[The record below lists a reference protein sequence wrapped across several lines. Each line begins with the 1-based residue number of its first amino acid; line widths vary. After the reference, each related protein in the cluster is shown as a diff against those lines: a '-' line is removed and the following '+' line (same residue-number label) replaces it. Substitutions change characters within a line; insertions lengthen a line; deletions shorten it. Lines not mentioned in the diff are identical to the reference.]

1 MFTFQ
6 KNKIMQPNNPKDLF
20 KKWIPEWLVK
30 IILFTVLMPSMV
42 LFFLPQANLNASA
55 GHYGCEPKDMQ
66 FAVTLFYA
74 GFVGFYSLERRFFSF
89 LATKEYFII
98 FNVLQTLSCVIMY
111 CSTELYVIFPLRFLQ
126 GMLFASS
133 VNLSLSTIF
142 TRIDTEKAREISFS
156 VFFGMLICTTPFNNI
171 VTADLIDQFDYNFLY
186 KMAVFA
192 FMPGLAMI
200 LVSMNYVRLQVKFPL
215 YDLDWQSFI
224 LYSSILI
231 FFGYLMVYGQQFYWF
246 QDPNLQLVGYGLIL
260 FIVLF
265 AVRQFNIKRPYI
277 NLEIFKFRNFKIG
290 CLVMFIMYICR
301 FASGITNNYFG
312 IILKFDPRHISYIN
326 TFNLAG
332 LILGVTISCALLLQ
346 KKNIRFIWGLG
357 FLFLLVFHISMY
369 FLFNVAANESHYF
382 IPLLLQG
389 LGVGMIM
396 VPTIIYVI
404 ASVDIKLGPSA
415 AALCLAVRYLGFTVS
430 MGLVNYFSLYRK
442 GQHYN
447 RFQDNITT
455 ANTVYHDEIAKY
467 MDKLSSRGMLPS
479 LTEKAS
485 QKLVVS
491 DVNQQASLRY
501 AMDYYEMMS
510 WIILI
515 MIILVICT
523 PYINKTLVYLK
534 SKTLVPA

>member
-1 MFTFQ
+1 MFTFL
-6 KNKIMQPNNPKDLF
+6 KNKTMQPNNPKDLF

-30 IILFTVLMPSMV
+30 IILFTILMPTMI
-42 LFFLPQANLNASA
+42 LFFLPIANLNASA

-98 FNVLQTLSCVIMY
+98 FNVMQIITCLIMY
-111 CSTELYVIFPLRFLQ
+111 YSTELYVIFPLRFLQ

-142 TRIDTEKAREISFS
+142 SRIDSEKAREISFS
-156 VFFGMLICTTPFNNI
+156 VFFGMLICATPFNNI

-186 KMAVFA
+186 KIAVFS
-192 FMPGLAMI
+192 FIPGLIMI
-200 LVSMNYVRLQVKFPL
+200 LISMNYVRLQVKFPL
-215 YDLDWQSFI
+215 YDLDWESFV
-224 LYSSILI
+224 LYSGIGIS
-231 FFGYLMVYGQQFYWF
+231 FGYLMVYGQQYYWF
-246 QDPNLQLVGYGLIL
+246 EDSDIRLVFLGL
-260 FIVLF
+260 VLF
-265 AVRQFNIKRPYI
+265 LFFFAYRQFYIKRPYI

-290 CLVMFIMYICR
+290 CLVLFIMYICR
-301 FASGITNNYFG
+301 FASGVTNNYFG
-312 IILKFDPRHISYIN
+312 QILKFDPRHISYIN
-326 TFNLAG
+326 IFNLCG
-332 LILGVTISCALLLQ
+332 LILGVIISCALLLQ
-346 KKNIRFIWGLG
+346 KKNIRFIWGTG
-357 FLFLLVFHISMY
+357 FLFLLIFHVAMY
-369 FLFNVAANESHYF
+369 FLFNVSANESYYF
-382 IPLLLQG
+382 LPLLCQG

-396 VPTIIYVI
+396 VPTIIYI
-404 ASVDIKLGPSA
+404 ISSVDIKLGPSA
-415 AALCLAVRYLGFTVS
+415 AATALAVRYLGFTVS
-430 MGLVNYFSLYRK
+430 IGLVNYFSLFRK
-442 GQHYN
+442 SQHYN
-447 RFQDNITT
+447 RFQDNITY
-455 ANTVYHDEIAKY
+455 ANTVYQDEISRY
-467 MDKLSSRGMLPS
+467 MNKLSSRGMLPN

-485 QKLVVS
+485 QKLVIS

-510 WIILI
+510 WIILA

>member
-20 KKWIPEWLVK
+20 KSWVPEWLVK
-30 IILFTVLMPSMV
+30 IILFTILMPSMV

-98 FNVLQTLSCVIMY
+98 FNILQIISCVILYNSM
-111 CSTELYVIFPLRFLQ
+111 ELYVIFPLRFLQ

-142 TRIDTEKAREISFS
+142 TRIESEKAREISFS

-186 KMAVFA
+186 KIAVFS
-192 FMPGLAMI
+192 FMPGLMMI
-200 LVSMNYVRLQVKFPL
+200 LLSMNYIRLQVKFPL
-215 YDLDWQSFI
+215 YDLDWESFV
-224 LYSSILI
+224 LYSTILI
-231 FFGYLMVYGQQFYWF
+231 LFGYLMAYGQQFYWF
-246 QDPNLQLVGYGLIL
+246 EDTDLRIVGIGLLIFIFFFAYRQYNL
-260 FIVLF
+260 
-265 AVRQFNIKRPYI
+265 KRPYI
-277 NLEIFKFRNFKIG
+277 NLQIFKFRNFKIG
-290 CLVMFIMYICR
+290 CLVLFIMYICR

-312 IILKFDPRHISYIN
+312 QILKFDPRHISYIN
-326 TFNLAG
+326 IFNLSG
-332 LILGVTISCALLLQ
+332 LVLGVVISCALLLQ
-346 KKNIRFIWGLG
+346 KRNIRFIWGTG
-357 FLFLLVFHISMY
+357 FLFLLIFHVAMY
-369 FLFNVAANESHYF
+369 FLFNVSANESYYF
-382 IPLLLQG
+382 LPLLCQG
-389 LGVGMIM
+389 IGVGMIM
-396 VPTIIYVI
+396 VPTIIYI
-404 ASVDIKLGPSA
+404 ISSVDIKLGPSA
-415 AALCLAVRYLGFTVS
+415 AAIALCVRYLGFTVS
-430 MGLVNYFSLYRK
+430 MGLINYFSLFRK
-442 GQHYN
+442 SQHYN
-447 RFQDNITT
+447 RFQDNITY
-455 ANTVYHDEIAKY
+455 ANTVYHDEINRY
-467 MDKLSSRGMLPS
+467 MSKLSTNGMLPS
-479 LTEKAS
+479 LTEKAG
-485 QKLVVS
+485 QKLVIA

-510 WIILI
+510 WIILA
-515 MIILVICT
+515 MIVLVICT